1 MKPTRNLFLLATL
14 IGISFQSYAQ
24 SGRGPMSTTAIGH
37 MAVTLLSPAAVST
50 IQDLSFSNVSL
61 RSSSTNGEM
70 QMGTLR
76 VQGNKAT
83 YDVTV
88 SNRAIGFNQKG
99 STISIDHF
107 STYSDTDFNGASTIN
122 IGATM
127 HVKKAVPSTDEQ
139 VSPLAVTINYN

>member
-1 MKPTRNLFLLATL
+1 
-14 IGISFQSYAQ
+14 
-24 SGRGPMSTTAIGH
+24 MSTTAIGH

-50 IQDLSFSNVSL
+50 IQDLSFNNFSL
-61 RSSSTNGEM
+61 HSSSTNSEM

-76 VQGNKAT
+76 VQGNKST

-88 SNRAIGFNQKG
+88 SNRTIGFNQKG
-99 STISIDHF
+99 SNISIDNF
-107 STYSDTDFNGASTIN
+107 ATYSDTDLNGVGIIN

-127 HVKKAVPSTDEQ
+127 HVQKAILNADEK